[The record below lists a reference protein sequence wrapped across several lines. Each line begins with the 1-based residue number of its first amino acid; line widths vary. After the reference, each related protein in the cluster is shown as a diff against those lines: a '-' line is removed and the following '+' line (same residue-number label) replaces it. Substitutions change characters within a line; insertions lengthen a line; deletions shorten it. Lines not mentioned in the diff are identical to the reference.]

1 VHVRHRSRI
10 DIVGGILEAAN
21 EKSGIKSSKI
31 MYKAFLSYVQLKNY
45 LTALTESKLLS
56 YDKDTRTFKTTEKG
70 LRFLDTYY
78 RIDEAMKVLP

>member
-10 DIVGGILEAAN
+10 DIVGVILEAAN

-78 RIDEAMKVLP
+78 RIDGAMKVLP

>member
-1 VHVRHRSRI
+1 VRHRSRI

-45 LTALTESKLLS
+45 LTALTESELLS
-56 YDKDTRTFKTTEKG
+56 YG
-70 LRFLDTYY
+70 
-78 RIDEAMKVLP
+78 